1 MILII
6 KLRLKFCF
14 IYNVFEAL
22 NLVRILG
29 EHRKKTYM
37 DNHTNSP
44 TIFGHLQICRF
55 DHWIKNIFI
64 LPGIL
69 VAASIYPQSINF
81 VLLAHIAIGFLA
93 AGLIASSNYVINEVL
108 DAPFD
113 TLHPTKR
120 LRPTPSGFVNIK
132 LAYLQWIVL
141 MLAGLAL
148 ASLVS
153 QTLVIVLFW
162 LWLMGCVYNIPPLRA
177 KDIPYIDVLVESIN
191 NPIRLL
197 VGWFIVA
204 PPFQIPASL
213 LISYWMIG
221 AYLMAIKRFAEMRDI
236 SRDISARQYR
246 KSFAYY
252 TEQNLLV
259 SIMFYAAASM
269 LFFGAFVM
277 RYRLELILSFPL
289 IAFIM
294 AMYLNL
300 AFKEDGVAQAPEK
313 LWKEGPLMIASFLC
327 LVLMVFLMNYPLP
340 AFTAFFQQSMMP

>member
-1 MILII
+1 M
-6 KLRLKFCF
+6 LKTAQDKPN
-14 IYNVFEAL
+14 YLKGHFE
-22 NLVRILG
+22 
-29 EHRKKTYM
+29 
-37 DNHTNSP
+37 
-44 TIFGHLQICRF
+44 ICRL
-55 DHWIKNIFI
+55 DHWIKNVFI
-64 LPGIL
+64 LPGLLI
-69 VAASIYPQSINF
+69 AISIYPQSINAG
-81 VLLAHIAIGFLA
+81 LLVSALIGFVA
-93 AGLIASSNYVINEVL
+93 AGLVASSNYVINEIL

-113 TLHPTKR
+113 ALHPTKR
-120 LRPTPSGFVNIK
+120 HRPTPAGHVHIK
-132 LAYLQWIVL
+132 WGYVQWIVL

-153 QTLVIVLFW
+153 QALVLVLLW
-162 LWLMGCVYNIPPLRA
+162 LWVMGCIYNISPIRA
-177 KDIPYIDVLVESIN
+177 KDLPYIDVLVESIN

-197 VGWFIVA
+197 IGWYIVS
-204 PPFQIPASL
+204 PPFQIPVSL

-236 SRDISARQYR
+236 SRNISARQYR

-259 SIMFYAAASM
+259 SIMFYAATSM

-300 AFKEDGVAQAPEK
+300 AFKEDGSAQAPEK
-313 LWKEGPLMIASFLC
+313 LWREKPLMLASFLC
-327 LVLMVFLMNYPLP
+327 LILMVFLMNYSLP
-340 AFTAFFQQSMMP
+340 GFTTFFQQSVLH

>member
-1 MILII
+1 MHYRRGPQ
-6 KLRLKFCF
+6 KNPF
-14 IYNVFEAL
+14 
-22 NLVRILG
+22 
-29 EHRKKTYM
+29 M
-37 DNHTNSP
+37 DNHTNTPIIS
-44 TIFGHLQICRF
+44 GHLQICRF

-69 VAASIYPQSINF
+69 IEVSIYPESINYG
-81 VLLAHIAIGFLA
+81 LLVHIAIGFLA

-113 TLHPTKR
+113 ALHPTKR
-120 LRPTPSGFVNIK
+120 FRPTPSGFVNIK
-132 LAYLQWIVL
+132 LAYLQWIAL
-141 MLAGLAL
+141 MLVGLFL

-153 QTLVIVLFW
+153 QSLVIILFW
-162 LWLMGCVYNIPPLRA
+162 LWLMGCVYNIRPVRA

-197 VGWFIVA
+197 VGWYIVA
-204 PPFQIPASL
+204 PPFQMPASL

-221 AYLMAIKRFAEMRDI
+221 AYLMAIKRFAEIRDI
-236 SRDISARQYR
+236 SRNISAKQYR

-259 SIMFYAAASM
+259 SIMFYAATSM

-289 IAFIM
+289 VAFIM

-300 AFKEDGVAQAPEK
+300 AFKEDGGAQAPEK
-313 LWKEGPLMIASFLC
+313 LWRETPLILASFGC
-327 LVLMVFLMNYPLP
+327 LLLMVFLMNYPLP
-340 AFTAFFQQSMMP
+340 FFVAFFQQSVIH

>member
-1 MILII
+1 MTAPLPN
-6 KLRLKFCF
+6 KPNFLQ
-14 IYNVFEAL
+14 
-22 NLVRILG
+22 
-29 EHRKKTYM
+29 
-37 DNHTNSP
+37 
-44 TIFGHLQICRF
+44 GHLEICRF
-55 DHWIKNIFI
+55 DHWIKNVFI
-64 LPGIL
+64 LPGLLIAIS
-69 VAASIYPQSINF
+69 VYPQSISLHLIYSI
-81 VLLAHIAIGFLA
+81 VIGFLA
-93 AGLIASSNYVINEVL
+93 AGIIASSNYVINEIL

-113 TLHPTKR
+113 ALHPTKR
-120 LRPTPSGFVNIK
+120 LRPTPAGRVHIRWG
-132 LAYLQWIVL
+132 YVQWIAL
-141 MLAGLAL
+141 MLLGLAL
-148 ASLVS
+148 GSLIS
-153 QTLVIVLFW
+153 KAFMYVLLW
-162 LWLMGCVYNIPPLRA
+162 LWIMGCIYNIPPIRA
-177 KDIPYIDVLVESIN
+177 KDVPYVDVLVESIN

-197 VGWFIVA
+197 IGWYIVS
-204 PPFQIPASL
+204 PPIQIPVSL

-236 SRDISARQYR
+236 SKNISARQYR
-246 KSFAYY
+246 KSFAFY

-313 LWKEGPLMIASFLC
+313 LWKEIPLMIASFLC

-340 AFTAFFQQSMMP
+340 AFTAFFQQSVLQ

>member
-1 MILII
+1 LTHSQSN
-6 KLRLKFCF
+6 KPHFLQ
-14 IYNVFEAL
+14 
-22 NLVRILG
+22 
-29 EHRKKTYM
+29 
-37 DNHTNSP
+37 
-44 TIFGHLQICRF
+44 GHLEICRF
-55 DHWIKNIFI
+55 DHWIKNVFI
-64 LPGIL
+64 LPGLLI
-69 VAASIYPQSINF
+69 AISIYPQSLSIH
-81 VLLAHIAIGFLA
+81 LALSIAIGFLA

-113 TLHPTKR
+113 ALHPTKR
-120 LRPTPSGFVNIK
+120 HRPTPAGRVNIR
-132 LAYLQWIVL
+132 LAYVQWIAL
-141 MLAGLAL
+141 MLLGLGL
-148 ASLVS
+148 GSLIS
-153 QTLVIVLFW
+153 QAFMLVLLW
-162 LWLMGCVYNIPPLRA
+162 LWIMGCIYNIPPIRA
-177 KDIPYIDVLVESIN
+177 KDVPYVDVLVESIN

-197 VGWFIVA
+197 IGWYIVS
-204 PPFQIPASL
+204 PPIQIPVSL

-236 SRDISARQYR
+236 SKNISARQYR

-259 SIMFYAAASM
+259 SIMFYAATSM

-313 LWKEGPLMIASFLC
+313 LWKETPLMIASFFC
-327 LVLMVFLMNYPLP
+327 LLLMVFLMNVPLP
-340 AFTAFFQQSMMP
+340 MFTAFFQQSIIH